1 MFIHPKAD
9 GVAPATESRLDDG
22 SASTLCHES
31 GVVDGGAATHSSV
44 AKELRGLGF
53 SCNCGSLATTAK
65 LLAQA
70 CCY

>member
-22 SASTLCHES
+22 GASTHES
-31 GVVDGGAATHSSV
+31 SVVDGGAATHSSV

-65 LLAQA
+65 NPKIFAA
-70 CCY
+70 IVW